1 MIDNILSEHQEVS
14 NFINLYMQYNKKY
27 NKLYPNLVNSRG
39 GALEEQQALKLK
51 DNLMAQ
57 QEYNKLKDKIL
68 NDFVNIPSNH
78 CGAGKRDR
86 LWQDSR
92 FQREILYNKENNSLE
107 DFLRI
112 IFQLRCNV
120 IHASKDF
127 DNIDIELIRWAN
139 TYFGTLLKNINY
151 FQYVTE

>member
-57 QEYNKLKDKIL
+57 FKG
-68 NDFVNIPSNH
+68 F
-78 CGAGKRDR
+78 
-86 LWQDSR
+86 
-92 FQREILYNKENNSLE
+92 
-107 DFLRI
+107 
-112 IFQLRCNV
+112 
-120 IHASKDF
+120 SK
-127 DNIDIELIRWAN
+127 NRN
-139 TYFGTLLKNINY
+139 TR
-151 FQYVTE
+151 